1 MRKVALALL
10 LTITSVPAI
19 AQSVNVQMLKKS
31 LNEWQPLNISED
43 HNIITVTMKEPQITP
58 DFYDFV
64 APQGICSPLWLDDKK
79 GLYLKNIKE
88 VRILN
93 KFNAFGYV
101 LETPRAICDEAGKA
115 QPKESKVL
123 ILSKTRLFM
132 GK

>member
-1 MRKVALALL
+1 MKRKVAALL
-10 LTITSVPAI
+10 IFTAFSASAALSH
-19 AQSVNVQMLKKS
+19 NVVKLQKS
-31 LNEWQPLNISED
+31 LNSWQPLSIVEN
-43 HNIITVTMKEPQITP
+43 NNVITITMKEAEITP
-58 DFYDFV
+58 DFYDII
-64 APQGICSPLWLDDKK
+64 APNGVCAALWMDDSKSTLFQGI
-79 GLYLKNIKE
+79 KE
-88 VRILN
+88 IRVLN